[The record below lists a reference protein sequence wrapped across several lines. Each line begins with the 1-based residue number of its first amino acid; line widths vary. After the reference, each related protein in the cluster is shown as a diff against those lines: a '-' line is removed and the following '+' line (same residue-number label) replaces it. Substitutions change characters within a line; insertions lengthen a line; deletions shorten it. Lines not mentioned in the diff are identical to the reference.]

1 MVSSTSLS
9 SNAVTFYFFYR
20 PKVQH
25 EHVKNFHMLLVPR
38 LPKLSVHDE
47 PASATRVEEMAM
59 LAEGADAVPAPG
71 TLDQPQKRY
80 RLLTIGKKRLPEA
93 EGGHEV
99 FWATVTAVGDVCTPS
114 SAGSARR
121 RTKPRHEVT
130 LDHVRRT
137 AVDRDATR
145 KTRSHG
151 GPGRLC
157 DRQHQ
162 GARSIKQRHAL
173 GIPSHAPEHTGP
185 GSGGLGI
192 HTASS
197 FVVQVKNPLADA
209 PTYGVRAGLAPEK
222 RAQYPGSRGRHG
234 YELRFTTCR
243 TIELLDYEG
252 TELLMIAAR
261 SGVAGSDTS
270 LGEHRGEGASVGRR
284 GGLDTQ
290 ESIALKEAGETES
303 HEAMKDV
310 FRELAMD
317 KEAFPAEPLKGKWI

>member
-1 MVSSTSLS
+1 
-9 SNAVTFYFFYR
+9 
-20 PKVQH
+20 
-25 EHVKNFHMLLVPR
+25 MLLVPR

-47 PASATRVEEMAM
+47 PASATKVEEMAM
-59 LAEGADAVPAPG
+59 LAEGEDAVPAPG

-80 RLLTIGKKRLPEA
+80 RLLTIGKKRLPGA

-99 FWATVTAVGDVCTPS
+99 FWTTVTAVGDVCTPS
-114 SAGSARR
+114 NAGSARR
-121 RTKPRHEVT
+121 RTKPRREVT

-162 GARSIKQRHAL
+162 GARSIEQRHTL
-173 GIPSHAPEHTGP
+173 GIPSHASEHTGP

-222 RAQYPGSRGRHG
+222 RAQYPDTILDSVFERRSRGRHEYG
-234 YELRFTTCR
+234 LRFTTCR

-252 TELLMIAAR
+252 AELLMIAAR

-270 LGEHRGEGASVGRR
+270 LGEHCGEGASVGRR

-290 ESIALKEAGETES
+290 ESIELKEAGETES